1 MATLSG
7 AKRLV
12 VKIGS
17 ALLVD
22 QRTGKL
28 RQDWL
33 KTLAADVAALKA
45 AGKDVV
51 LVSSG
56 SIALGRGVLGLP
68 LASLPLEQSQ
78 AAAAVGQIQL
88 ARAYEEV
95 LEPHGITTAQ
105 ILVTLEDS
113 ADRRRY
119 LNSRATMETLLSSVY
134 RLTTPQQ
141 CLSKFVT
148 HSYLL
153 RSLVC
158 CCGYQKPR

>member
-68 LASLPLEQSQ
+68 LASLSLCLLYTSD
-78 AAAAVGQIQL
+78 AAD
-88 ARAYEEV
+88 E
-95 LEPHGITTAQ
+95 
-105 ILVTLEDS
+105 
-113 ADRRRY
+113 
-119 LNSRATMETLLSSVY
+119 
-134 RLTTPQQ
+134 
-141 CLSKFVT
+141 
-148 HSYLL
+148 
-153 RSLVC
+153 
-158 CCGYQKPR
+158 

>member
-33 KTLAADVAALKA
+33 KTLATDVAALKA

-56 SIALGRGVLGLP
+56 SIALGRGCVG
-68 LASLPLEQSQ
+68 ASPC
-78 AAAAVGQIQL
+78 I
-88 ARAYEEV
+88 
-95 LEPHGITTAQ
+95 PTA
-105 ILVTLEDS
+105 
-113 ADRRRY
+113 
-119 LNSRATMETLLSSVY
+119 
-134 RLTTPQQ
+134 
-141 CLSKFVT
+141 
-148 HSYLL
+148 
-153 RSLVC
+153 
-158 CCGYQKPR
+158 

>member
-22 QRTGKL
+22 QSTGKL

-33 KTLAADVAALKA
+33 KTLAADVAAIKA

-56 SIALGRGVLGLP
+56 
-68 LASLPLEQSQ
+68 
-78 AAAAVGQIQL
+78 
-88 ARAYEEV
+88 
-95 LEPHGITTAQ
+95 
-105 ILVTLEDS
+105 
-113 ADRRRY
+113 
-119 LNSRATMETLLSSVY
+119 
-134 RLTTPQQ
+134 
-141 CLSKFVT
+141 
-148 HSYLL
+148 
-153 RSLVC
+153 
-158 CCGYQKPR
+158 

>member
-22 QRTGKL
+22 QSTGKL

-68 LASLPLEQSQ
+68 LSSLPLAQSQ

-88 ARAYEEV
+88 ARAYEEKTKKV
-95 LEPHGITTAQ
+95 NNLYSAFRKARAPTYIWSEISF
-105 ILVTLEDS
+105 ILPSPASCFNIEI
-113 ADRRRY
+113 
-119 LNSRATMETLLSSVY
+119 LLI
-134 RLTTPQQ
+134 
-141 CLSKFVT
+141 
-148 HSYLL
+148 HM
-153 RSLVC
+153 
-158 CCGYQKPR
+158 

>member
-22 QRTGKL
+22 QSTGKL

-33 KTLAADVAALKA
+33 KTLAADVAAIKA

-68 LASLPLEQSQ
+68 CTSLPLEQSQ
-78 AAAAVGQIQL
+78 AAAGVGQIQL
-88 ARAYEEV
+88 ARA
-95 LEPHGITTAQ
+95 
-105 ILVTLEDS
+105 
-113 ADRRRY
+113 
-119 LNSRATMETLLSSVY
+119 
-134 RLTTPQQ
+134 
-141 CLSKFVT
+141 
-148 HSYLL
+148 
-153 RSLVC
+153 
-158 CCGYQKPR
+158 